1 MVEQQK
7 RRLEGAISDM
17 IEDMYRTHLRRMQ
30 VILHF
35 SLWAIPIDSLS
46 LSLSLIRQVHNASLR
61 RRLL

>member
-30 VILHF
+30 V
-35 SLWAIPIDSLS
+35 
-46 LSLSLIRQVHNASLR
+46 N
-61 RRLL
+61 LLPYLYVCPF

>member
-30 VILHF
+30 VNL
-35 SLWAIPIDSLS
+35 LS
-46 LSLSLIRQVHNASLR
+46 YHMSVHSNPYPFFCPVHNASLR